1 MTTEKEAASVWC
13 PVIRHEDPDVKG
25 GSWNRGRQ
33 EGNPANVDA
42 DGSPGSY
49 ACNCIGSR
57 CMAWRWDD
65 NGLSASVELRKHGK
79 TPGYCGLAGKP

>member
-1 MTTEKEAASVWC
+1 MTTEKEAASMWC
-13 PVIRHEDPDVKG
+13 PFIRHEDPDVKG

-57 CMAWRWDD
+57 CMAWRWDNKLPPAD
-65 NGLSASVELRKHGK
+65 KHGH
-79 TPGYCGLAGKP
+79 CGLAGPVGGLS